1 MKKDLLLKKFSDKI
15 KIVENM
21 PQLNILILC
30 NPCNGF
36 GDIIFA
42 FKLKKYLTKWYPFA
56 DIKIASTMV
65 SNFLTIGENQNSLI
79 QLSSTSKELQCRRF
93 GNLSMST
100 DNIGN
105 KEFDL
110 IFVAPIPA
118 DFDVSYQDIKKL
130 IPYSNQFNTYFF
142 SEYNDLSYKDID
154 FHTGIGRGKYGLMF
168 TKIPSH
174 ILYDKTFL
182 KKNGLKKENYALCY
196 IANTIINMRSCYQ
209 SFFDMICKK
218 YINKTFSIVIPPGL
232 ISDIEHNQTSLKKY
246 YKYFSTIVLMK
257 KDGKTAYEDLSPK
270 NNNVLYI
277 RADILPVKNTEMLTL
292 MYNSVNDMLLTGDQS
307 ITDGLSCCPN
317 KNIWYQIAPWKEA
330 FGRQLSIHMPQK
342 YYRRKKTSCGTIE
355 GIGLKSDYK
364 EFVKKYDFRKLAK
377 PKLNKIINMA
387 LEEKKNKNFN
397 Y

>member
-1 MKKDLLLKKFSDKI
+1 MKKDLLLKKISDKV

-21 PQLNILILC
+21 PSLSILILC

-42 FKLKKYLTKWYPFA
+42 FKLKKYLTQWYPFA
-56 DIKIASTMV
+56 DIKIASTMI
-65 SNFLTIGENQNSLI
+65 SNFLTIGEDPNSLI
-79 QLSSTSKELQCRRF
+79 QLVSISKELQCRRF
-93 GNLSMST
+93 GNLAMTS
-100 DNIGN
+100 DKDIQ
-105 KEFDL
+105 EFDL

-142 SEYNDLSYKDID
+142 SEYNDVSYKDID

-174 ILYDKTFL
+174 ILNDKNFL
-182 KKNGLKKENYALCY
+182 KEKGLKKGKYAVCY
-196 IANTIINMRSCYQ
+196 IANTIVNMRSCYQ
-209 SFFDMICKK
+209 SFFEMICKK
-218 YINKTFSIVIPPGL
+218 YMDKTFSIVIPPSL
-232 ISDIEHNQTSLKKY
+232 ISDLEESQSSLKKY
-246 YKYFSTIVLMK
+246 YKYFSTIILVK
-257 KDGKTAYEDLSPK
+257 KDGETAYEDLSPK

-277 RADILPVKNTEMLTL
+277 RADVLPVKNAEMLTL
-292 MYNSVNDMLLTGDQS
+292 MYNSVNDILLTGDQS
-307 ITDGLSCCPN
+307 ITDGLSCCPK

-330 FGRQLSIHMPQK
+330 FGKQLSIHMPQK
-342 YYRRKKTSCGTIE
+342 YYKKKKTSCGTIQ
-355 GIGLKSDYK
+355 GIGLKSDYR

-387 LEEKKNKNFN
+387 LQEKKEKKTNL
-397 Y
+397 